1 MDDKKLDKIMQQYL
15 STTVKG
21 KEADFKKI
29 DTSNFTKKSHNMKAK
44 AYICIAVVLIAI
56 IAVLSIVLPN
66 ALKDGGDNGDN
77 MFYANENDVFF
88 DNVENKD
95 LLFSYFNNAI
105 VPTFEC
111 ESCLFHNICLK
122 ETGDIFGL
130 SVSYGVYDEI
140 FDDIDVYVLK
150 DGYILFIL
158 EEYLTFENQLE
169 WTGKKIKYE
178 ILENDMQFKCKI
190 YFKDGDYSYFISAI
204 YYETVDIQFILDTIY
219 G

>member
-1 MDDKKLDKIMQQYL
+1 MDDKKLDEIMHKYL

-21 KEADFKKI
+21 QESDFKKM
-29 DTSNFTKKSHNMKAK
+29 DVSNFTKKSHNMKAK
-44 AYICIAVVLIAI
+44 AYICIAIVLVAV
-56 IAVLSIVLPN
+56 IAVVSIVLPKV
-66 ALKDGGDNGDN
+66 LKDGGDN
-77 MFYANENDVFF
+77 MFYANDNDIYFE
-88 DNVENKD
+88 NVENKE
-95 LLFSYFNNAI
+95 LLFSNFNNAI
-105 VPTFEC
+105 IPTFEC

-158 EEYLTFENQLE
+158 EEYLTLENQLE
-169 WTGKKIKYE
+169 WTGIKIKYE
-178 ILENDMQFKCKI
+178 IIENDMQFKCKI
-190 YFKDGDYSYFISAI
+190 YFKDGAYSYFISAI
-204 YYETVDIQFILDTIY
+204 YYEPVDIQFILDNIY